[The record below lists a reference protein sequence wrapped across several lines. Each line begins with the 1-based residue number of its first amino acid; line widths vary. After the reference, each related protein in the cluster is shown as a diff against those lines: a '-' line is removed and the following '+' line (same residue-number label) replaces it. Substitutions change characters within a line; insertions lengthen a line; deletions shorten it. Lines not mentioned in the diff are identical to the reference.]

1 MINKLNSYFQSQ
13 KDNIIYYTKITLI
26 VAAFALLL
34 YIRNVVLVIF
44 LKKGIDNVQKKVYYY

>member
-44 LKKGIDNVQKKVYYY
+44 